1 MVGNEGKPMPEQARP
16 VICIVD
22 DDEDIRESLRFLF
35 QEAGYT
41 VEEAEDGDQALAL
54 LHAGATTRVI
64 LLDRMM
70 ARLDGIETLRRF
82 SAEPADVR
90 RRTAILFMSARND
103 QPAPA
108 DADLIATHTFTTVF
122 KPFHLDD
129 LLATVV
135 RASELLAQ
143 RRAEAPLGD

>member
-1 MVGNEGKPMPEQARP
+1 MPESARP
-16 VICIVD
+16 TICVVD

-35 QEAGYT
+35 EEAGYS

-54 LHAGATTRVI
+54 LRADTMPRVV

-82 SAEPADVR
+82 SAEPADAQ
-90 RRTAILFMSARND
+90 RRTVILFMSARND
-103 QPAPA
+103 PPAQP
-108 DADLIATHTFTTVF
+108 DADLIARHTFATVF

-129 LLATVV
+129 LLATVA
-135 RASELLAQ
+135 RAGDLLTW
-143 RRAEAPLGD
+143 RHAEA